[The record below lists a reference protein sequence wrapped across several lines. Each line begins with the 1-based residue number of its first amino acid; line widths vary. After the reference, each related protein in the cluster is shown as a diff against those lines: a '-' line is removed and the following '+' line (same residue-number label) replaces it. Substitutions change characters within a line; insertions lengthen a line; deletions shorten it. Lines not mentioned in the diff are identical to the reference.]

1 VMSPWWGTSDIQSLA
16 DLANGFAIVQ
26 HIRPFPFGREAL
38 IAVAVIVAVIVALPI
53 LPLTL
58 TMFSFQELVGR
69 LLKVLF

>member
-1 VMSPWWGTSDIQSLA
+1 MSPWWGTSDIQSLA
-16 DLANGFAIVQ
+16 DLANSFAIVQ